1 MAEIRPPVPAAG
13 RADRAT
19 LRDRMVRRGL
29 ALALAAGA
37 ALLSGCGSGP
47 PARLHFGM
55 EEAPEGK
62 RVLFPPQP
70 EIPRYFYAGQL
81 TGESNFKHE
90 EGAGDTA
97 GSVWR
102 WITGLVAG
110 EAKPTVL
117 QRPQAGAVDEEA
129 GRIYVTDV
137 SRGGVFVFDERAG
150 ELLVWD
156 QADGLKRFQ
165 APIGIA
171 PGPEGTV
178 FVADADLALVA
189 HLDAKGNPLRPI
201 GKGILKRPTGV
212 AYDRVRQQLYVAD
225 TYGHDIKVFDAEGR
239 LERTIG
245 SRGEGVEQ
253 LNFPTHLALSN
264 GDLYVSDTMNAR
276 IEVLDAETGSVVR
289 TIGARGLSVGN
300 LVRPKGVAVDSEGNV
315 YVVESYY
322 DHLLVFNRRGEF
334 LMPIG
339 GVGQETGKFYLP
351 AGVWVDGRNR
361 VFVADMFNGRV
372 MAFQFLGGGAEN
384 QE

>member
-1 MAEIRPPVPAAG
+1 MADIRPPARGAG
-13 RADRAT
+13 RVGGEPRRAG
-19 LRDRMVRRGL
+19 RFRRGL
-29 ALALAAGA
+29 AALAAGTV
-37 ALLSGCGSGP
+37 LLSACASGP
-47 PARLHFGM
+47 PPRLHFGM
-55 EEAPEGK
+55 DEAPEGK
-62 RVLFPPQP
+62 RVLFPAPP
-70 EIPRYFYAGQL
+70 EVPRYFYAGQL
-81 TGESNFKHE
+81 TGEGNFKRE

-97 GSVWR
+97 GTVWR

-110 EAKPTVL
+110 EAAPTVL
-117 QRPQAGAVDEEA
+117 QRPQAGVVDER

-137 SRGGVFVFDERAG
+137 SRGGVFVFDEQAG
-150 ELLVWD
+150 ELLVWE

-171 PGPEGTV
+171 LGPEGTV
-178 FVADADLALVA
+178 FVADAELALVA
-189 HLDAKGNPLRPI
+189 RLDAKGNPLRPV
-201 GKGILKRPTGV
+201 GKGILKRPTGL
-212 AYDRVRQQLYVAD
+212 AYDPARQQLYVAD

-245 SRGEGVEQ
+245 SRGEGAEQ
-253 LNFPTHLALSN
+253 LNFPTHIALAN
-264 GDLYVSDTMNAR
+264 GELYVSDTMNAR
-276 IEVLDAETGSVVR
+276 IEVLEADTGSTVR
-289 TIGARGLSVGN
+289 NIGARGLTVGS

-372 MAFQFLGGGAEN
+372 MVFQFLGGEAES